1 MTSDRC
7 AAAHAV
13 LNDRAAPDRV
23 MEDQMDEETVEVIT
37 ALAEAVR
44 KSPRRIGKMSVS
56 EGLAA
61 ALVLDDQKLLGRTML
76 EAVDRIGPDWFEC
89 ALEAQRRARQRDSAD
104 TP

>member
-1 MTSDRC
+1 
-7 AAAHAV
+7 
-13 LNDRAAPDRV
+13 

-44 KSPRRIGKMSVS
+44 KSPRCIGKMSVS

-61 ALVLDDQKLLGRTML
+61 ALVLDDQTLLGRTTL
-76 EAVDRIGPDWFEC
+76 EAVERIGPHWFEC